1 MVSAHKKIN
10 PWVWVAVVFAVCAVV
25 YGVLSSYPRE
35 MAVYSDELRYLDV
48 ARSLW
53 QGRGLRVRNMPSDY
67 QKILYPLFILP
78 ALALKTTAAQITAIG
93 WLNALYAS
101 SAVFPA
107 YALCRATGQNRRRTV
122 FLIGAVALLPTMS
135 AASTFMSET
144 VFLPLSLWQI
154 YFLLRA
160 MQAMPKAR
168 VGWCAAAGVWCYLLY
183 LNKEVALYYLI
194 AWVLVR
200 AWVLW
205 QDRSSWRAELAC
217 NAALFGSFAACFVLA
232 KLTLF
237 RGLGNSYNQTGWLSA
252 EQWGFLPFAIVCDV
266 LFTVL
271 AFGVFPVLLPAV
283 GLRRPAKG
291 SDPVRTQLPLFLL
304 LSLFVGVGVI
314 AWSITVREDLHSP
327 SPRQHMRYLEPLF
340 MPLLLVTL
348 NTLDEKLSTTRRR
361 LLAVL
366 TAAWGV
372 GFIVL
377 CRAIGAGAG
386 DNTLLQWFDFV
397 ADRLDR
403 LPVLG
408 LNGWLLVW
416 RCIIAVGAACIGVL
430 LLRHKARRAMACGV
444 LALCVLCYAGEWRI
458 NRWTYAVTPEAQQ
471 AASDLNGRLHGL
483 DGTVL
488 FIPNGIRQ
496 RDSQLIETYVDRDL
510 YIVEYE
516 TLCRTG
522 LLDDDVLDL
531 TAEAPA
537 PEYPG
542 RPYED
547 LTHADWLLVSDDV
560 PLDTTNLTPADI
572 ACPAG
577 YTLWHNNEVT
587 RVAFL

>member
-304 LSLFVGVGVI
+304 LSLFVGIGVI

-348 NTLDEKLSTTRRR
+348 NTLDGKLSTTRRR

-416 RCIIAVGAACIGVL
+416 RCIIAAGAACIGVL

-496 RDSQLIETYVDRDL
+496 RDSQLIETYVDCDL

-522 LLDDDVLDL
+522 LLDDGVLDL